1 MIMKKI
7 AVLLVV
13 LLSFSIAKDDKINL
27 NIEGMQCSYSCA
39 DKVTKVV
46 ENLKGVKDCEV
57 DFANNTATVIF
68 DNKRVDSQK
77 IIDVLKKKTSYK
89 VEVQTKNKVDSI

>member
-77 IIDVLKKKTSYK
+77 IVDVLKKKTSYK

>member
-57 DFANNTATVIF
+57 DFANNTATIIF

-77 IIDVLKKKTSYK
+77 IVDVLKKKTSYK
-89 VEVQTKNKVDSI
+89 VEVQTKNKIDSI

>member
-1 MIMKKI
+1 MKKI

-13 LLSFSIAKDDKINL
+13 LLSFSIAKDDKINI

-57 DFANNTATVIF
+57 DFANSSATVIF
-68 DNKRVDSQK
+68 DKKKLDSKK
-77 IIDVLKKKTSYK
+77 IVDVLEKKTAYK

>member
-27 NIEGMQCSYSCA
+27 KIEGMQCSYSCA

-57 DFANNTATVIF
+57 DFANNSATVIF
-68 DNKRVDSQK
+68 DKT
-77 IIDVLKKKTSYK
+77 IIS
-89 VEVQTKNKVDSI
+89 SILLITI

>member
-1 MIMKKI
+1 MKKI
-7 AVLLVV
+7 AVLLIV
-13 LLSFSIAKDDKINL
+13 LISFSFAEDDKINL
-27 NIEGMQCSYSCA
+27 KIEGMKCSYSCA

-68 DNKRVDSQK
+68 DKKRLDSKK
-77 IIDVLKKKTSYK
+77 IIDVLEKKTSYK
-89 VEVQTKNKVDSI
+89 VEVQTKNKVNSI

>member
-27 NIEGMQCSYSCA
+27 KIEGMQCSYSCA

-57 DFANNTATVIF
+57 DFANNTATVTF

-77 IIDVLKKKTSYK
+77 IVDVLKKKTSYK

>member
-7 AVLLVV
+7 AVLLIV

-27 NIEGMQCSYSCA
+27 KIVGMQCSYSCA

-77 IIDVLKKKTSYK
+77 IVDVLKKKTSYK

>member
-27 NIEGMQCSYSCA
+27 KIEGMQCSYSCA

-77 IIDVLKKKTSYK
+77 IVDVLKKKTSYK

>member
-1 MIMKKI
+1 MKKI

-27 NIEGMQCSYSCA
+27 KIEGMQCSYSCA

-77 IIDVLKKKTSYK
+77 IVDVLKKKTSYK